1 MSSNRRFEPD
11 RLQPTPALGA
21 TELTSYAALPANDNT
36 DDGAQPTEPRWVAF
50 VLPAV
55 TFASGL
61 TAALIVAGIGRAL
74 GLTS

>member
-1 MSSNRRFEPD
+1 MSTIHRFEPD

-21 TELTSYAALPANDNT
+21 TELTSFAALPANDNAQ
-36 DDGAQPTEPRWVAF
+36 DGAEPTEPRWVAF